1 MVLYQRTSGCH
12 MITCISVPFW
22 NKVWRFWVW
31 HFLSSKLVSLDIF
44 QFFAKKL
51 LFMYFSF
58 FLKSI
63 VFLQV
68 WGWNLSWSTWW
79 CESNHVKE
87 QELGGSGNSTG
98 SWPAIYWKSFAL
110 WSLSVPVRIYCSYVT
125 MFPFLLLKIARNLSL
140 NGSFIR
146 PLAYAI
152 VGMNQRLLGV
162 WDWNYMENNLFQGGG
177 ENMVVCLQQC

>member
-1 MVLYQRTSGCH
+1 MVLHQRTR
-12 MITCISVPFW
+12 MIPCISVFRYGTKFDGFEYVISCHS
-22 NKVWRFWVW
+22 NLYSLTSSRFCQ
-31 HFLSSKLVSLDIF
+31 K
-44 QFFAKKL
+44 KKL
-51 LFMYFSF
+51 HLFF

-63 VFLQV
+63 KFLQV

-110 WSLSVPVRIYCSYVT
+110 RSLSVPVRIYCSYVT
-125 MFPFLLLKIARNLSL
+125 MFPFLLWKIARNLSL
-140 NGSFIR
+140 NGSIIR
-146 PLAYAI
+146 CLAYAI

-162 WDWNYMENNLFQGGG
+162 WDWNYMEHNLFEGGG